1 METETPKVVKSKAAS
16 PDKESW
22 YRFSLQE
29 QQETPKRLEDAA
41 KFLASMISVSLS
53 IFLSVSGK
61 DGLSN
66 SGSSFGVILSLIF
79 WIVSLLMSFFV
90 LFPFRYK
97 FSSDSVK
104 SFQKTHQRIV
114 KVKRILLIVSLI
126 FFALAL
132 IILGI
137 LLLNK

>member
-16 PDKESW
+16 PDKEIW

-41 KFLASMISVSLS
+41 KFLASMISISLS
-53 IFLSVSGK
+53 IFLSVAGK

-66 SGSSFGVILSLIF
+66 LVSSFGVILALIF
-79 WIVSLLMSFFV
+79 WIISLLTSFFV

-97 FSSDSVK
+97 FSTDSVK
-104 SFQKTHQRIV
+104 SFQKTHQKIV
-114 KVKRILLIVSLI
+114 KVKRILLTVSLV
-126 FFALAL
+126 FFSLAL
-132 IILGI
+132 IILGVLF
-137 LLLNK
+137 LLK